1 MSSKIADHGYVEVTM
16 PFSLTMTRTGDQ
28 VRLQFTGD
36 PAVPLRLG
44 DSWASILGHDRWR
57 SQWLRTPPRRVAV
70 GPEVEPDTERR
81 IGLDQIGCVERDG
94 KVIAKRVQTKTG
106 TALMCVKHPYAAP
119 TVAWT

>member
-1 MSSKIADHGYVEVTM
+1 MSTQAHGDSAMSSKIADHGYVEVTM

-28 VRLQFTGD
+28 VRLQF
-36 PAVPLRLG
+36 
-44 DSWASILGHDRWR
+44 
-57 SQWLRTPPRRVAV
+57 LRTPPRRVAV